1 MALCCCGYFKDIDC
15 LTYAGRH
22 WMSFVRNLFVITVED
37 LLAEWDLE
45 SEILICYMDDERGVI
60 LGSILNA
67 PLMFLIGARGA
78 MSSYVAMVAES
89 LARDNII
96 FYPLR
101 QVVSGSRL
109 HGMSRTSQ
117 ACVSYPQFLLASA
130 PK

>member
-1 MALCCCGYFKDIDC
+1 
-15 LTYAGRH
+15 
-22 WMSFVRNLFVITVED
+22 MSFVRNLFVNTVED

-67 PLMFLIGARGA
+67 PLIFLIGA

-89 LARDNII
+89 LARDNTI

>member
-1 MALCCCGYFKDIDC
+1 
-15 LTYAGRH
+15 
-22 WMSFVRNLFVITVED
+22 MSFVRNLFVITVED

-67 PLMFLIGARGA
+67 PLIFLIGARGA